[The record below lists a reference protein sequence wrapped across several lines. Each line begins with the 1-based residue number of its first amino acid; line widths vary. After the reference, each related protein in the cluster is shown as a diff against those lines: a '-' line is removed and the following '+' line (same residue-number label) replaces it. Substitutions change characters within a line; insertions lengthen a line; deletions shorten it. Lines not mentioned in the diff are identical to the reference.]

1 MQSTQPTAG
10 GSEARR
16 KLIGYAVAHLRGQQ
30 IGAMWVENERNVA
43 ARRFYEKLG
52 FRGLEGAPD
61 VIRMM
66 ALDFG
71 KE

>member
-1 MQSTQPTAG
+1 
-10 GSEARR
+10 
-16 KLIGYAVAHLRGQQ
+16 
-30 IGAMWVENERNVA
+30 MWVENERNVA

-66 ALDFG
+66 ALFG